1 MSLRA
6 SQRSRG
12 PACPRRGSAPRRR
25 LVAWASLLAVVVALP
40 TAYAAQ
46 PNPDQTLAIEQVKDL
61 SYGDGLFYFFQG
73 ENLEALTRLDAY
85 ARWGRLPNHG
95 PDTELMLGALYLELG
110 LHNEAGERFER
121 LLGAAVPQGVR
132 NRAWFY
138 LAKVWY
144 ARGYD
149 GRAEQA
155 ARRLQ
160 GALPADLEAERLH
173 LLANVLMRQSRFAEA
188 ADLLDGWQGP
198 DLWAAYARFN
208 LGVALIRDN
217 QLDLGARYL
226 DAVGRLDTSNAELLA
241 LRDRANTALG
251 FAWLQSGEAER
262 ARPVLLRVRLQGPY
276 SSRALLGAGW
286 AALEQGKP
294 REALDPWLELKDRAL
309 QDPAVQEAWMAVP
322 YAFARLDAPAQAA
335 DNYEAAMVAFD
346 AESARI
352 DAAIARVG
360 SGTLL
365 DSLLERE
372 GRGEGAGWFY
382 QLREVP
388 DQPESAYLFGLM
400 ASNDFQE
407 GLKNYRDLAYLD
419 RMLARW
425 TENFPAYSSM
435 IDTRERAFALRLPS
449 ADSLLDKQVDV
460 GLRTRRNQIDQQLTE
475 AANAADYARL
485 GTQRQRGQW
494 QRILAAEQALAAAPA
509 GSETAEQ
516 RDKLRLIKGA
526 LYFELSAAFR
536 ASLFAQRRELRDI
549 NATLK
554 EATVRTELLRAAR
567 DGAPNDTASFRQRI
581 DVSGSRLVELRQRL
595 DRTRQLQRDYLTGL
609 AVRELAAQQERLA
622 AYRLQARFALATIY
636 DRASLPK
643 AAAGAG
649 TPDAAA
655 QPSSREPGQSP

>member
-1 MSLRA
+1 MRLTA
-6 SQRSRG
+6 SQRSRR
-12 PACPRRGSAPRRR
+12 PAAAGRGSASRRR
-25 LVAWASLLAVVVALP
+25 HAAWASLVLVMLAPPGVN
-40 TAYAAQ
+40 AAE
-46 PNPDQTLAIEQVKDL
+46 PGSDQMLEIAQVKDL
-61 SYGDGLFYFFQG
+61 SYGDGLFYFFQS

-121 LLGAAVPQGVR
+121 LLGETVPQGVR

-160 GALPADLEAERLH
+160 GVLPTDLESERLH

-226 DAVGRLDTSNAELLA
+226 GAVGRLNTSNAELLA

-251 FAWLQSGEAER
+251 FAWLQAGEAER

-322 YAFARLDAPAQAA
+322 YAFAKLDAAAQAA
-335 DNYEAAMVAFD
+335 ENYEAAMVAFD
-346 AESARI
+346 AETARI

-365 DSLLERE
+365 DGILERE

-388 DQPESAYLFGLM
+388 DQPESTYLFGLM

-425 TENFPAYSSM
+425 SENFSAYSSM
-435 IDTRERAFALRLPS
+435 IETRERAFALRLPL
-449 ADSLLDKQVDV
+449 ADSLLEKQIDA
-460 GLRTRRNQIDQQLTE
+460 GLRLRRNAIDQQLTD

-485 GTQRQRGQW
+485 GTERQRGQW
-494 QRILAAEQALAAAPA
+494 QRILAAEQALASEPV
-509 GSETAEQ
+509 GPETAAQ

-536 ASLFAQRRELRDI
+536 ASLFAQRRELREI
-549 NATLK
+549 SATVK

-567 DGAPNDTASFRQRI
+567 DAAPNDTGSFRQRI
-581 DVSGSRLVELRQRL
+581 DLSGSQLVELRQRL

-609 AVRELAAQQERLA
+609 AVRELDAQKERLA

-643 AAAGAG
+643 PAAGA
-649 TPDAAA
+649 AAP
-655 QPSSREPGQSP
+655 PSGREPGQSP